1 MIISICTEIAFD
13 QKQDTSMTKTP
24 DRLSRI
30 KEEKKK
36 QKTNPYLMVKD

>member
-30 KEEKKK
+30 KEEKKNK
-36 QKTNPYLMVKD
+36 KRIHT

>member
-1 MIISICTEIAFD
+1 MIISIGTDTAFD

-30 KEEKKK
+30 KEGKKK
-36 QKTNPYLMVKD
+36 PKKRIHT